1 MAMACRRGWHVIPLA
16 GAALLL
22 VLWGTVSALGMG
34 GSVRAASTV
43 AVTIENF
50 AFSPQTLH
58 IAPGTTV
65 IWTNKDSVAH
75 TVTSDANAWTD
86 SGSIATSA
94 TFSHTFTAAGTFT
107 YHCAIHPSMTAT
119 IVVAA
124 TGSTAGSGSGKGG
137 TQMGMG
143 AMGPMARLE
152 MQGFTGYY
160 DGNPVHYISTDTSSK
175 AEAARDHI
183 NYAPSLAKSLAQ
195 TNAIYLIMNGKYAA
209 RGPVFASIP
218 GDPGYSPLWQE
229 VQVTWKN
236 PTAAVA
242 LGTDNTII
250 SLAKAGK
257 LSLKQTGV
265 VLNCPIIMSM
275 PGM

>member
-1 MAMACRRGWHVIPLA
+1 MAPLV

-22 VLWGTVSALGMG
+22 VVWGVVGALGMG
-34 GSVRAASTV
+34 QPARAANTV

-65 IWTNKDSVAH
+65 IWTNKDGTAH
-75 TVTSDANAWTD
+75 TVTSDMGAWAD
-86 SGSIATSA
+86 SGDVATNA
-94 TFSHTFTAAGTFT
+94 TFSHTFTAAGTYA
-107 YHCAIHPSMTAT
+107 YHCSIHPSMTAT
-119 IVVAA
+119 IVVATGA
-124 TGSTAGSGSGKGG
+124 GSTSGSGSGARGG

-143 AMGPMARLE
+143 TMGPMAKLE
-152 MQGFTGYY
+152 LPGFTGYY
-160 DGNPVHYISTDTSSK
+160 DGNPVHYISTDSSSK
-175 AEAARDHI
+175 AEAAHDHI

-236 PTAAVA
+236 PAAAVA